1 MIILM
6 LMWMKMIMLIIDY
19 QCWWWWFSGDLLL
32 CFHAPRGLSNQC
44 NRLQSFRFQDNHD
57 HDYDQ
62 HKVLSG
68 YFNPLKSWIY
78 DIGPS
83 VISAAMGILWM
94 SSTLWNS
101 DSGLC
106 RIVVSTLSEAQ
117 AVQVFNHLR
126 TITIMN
132 MLKIISIISN
142 WWLWSG
148 MKSWRMV
155 SSGVGLNLITLA
167 VSCFIFWPSIIKIS
181 VPINLAVS
189 FFIFW
194 AIGVAIHH
202 NNQHDNINQ
211 SQHQWDR
218 PWAQLW

>member
-1 MIILM
+1 MTSYDFCFFFSPRRLGGLSEPQPTLPHVARRGDYNQYLDADNDCDYCQSIMIILR

-32 CFHAPRGLSNQC
+32 CFHAPRGLPNQC

-62 HKVLSG
+62 HKVLSD
-68 YFNPLKSWIY
+68 YSNPLKSRIY

-106 RIVVSTLSEAQ
+106 RIDVSTLS
-117 AVQVFNHLR
+117 
-126 TITIMN
+126 
-132 MLKIISIISN
+132 
-142 WWLWSG
+142 
-148 MKSWRMV
+148 
-155 SSGVGLNLITLA
+155 
-167 VSCFIFWPSIIKIS
+167 
-181 VPINLAVS
+181 
-189 FFIFW
+189 
-194 AIGVAIHH
+194 
-202 NNQHDNINQ
+202 
-211 SQHQWDR
+211 
-218 PWAQLW
+218 